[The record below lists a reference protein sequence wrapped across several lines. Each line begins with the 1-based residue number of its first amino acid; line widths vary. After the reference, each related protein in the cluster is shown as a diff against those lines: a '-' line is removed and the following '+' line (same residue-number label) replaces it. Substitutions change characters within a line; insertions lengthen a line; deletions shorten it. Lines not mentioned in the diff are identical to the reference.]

1 MTYSVGGSIQA
12 SDYNGFVGTTAVN
25 VAYTSSVAATN
36 KIAALMGVG
45 YGDRGYGQTGI
56 TLASVAATDIVTAA
70 QWNNLQSAMSVM
82 NTHQGSGLTL
92 QPTVSA
98 GGTILAENGTLSRPN
113 ISTLI
118 SSLDS
123 NRLTASVTDMQVTLA
138 LTSSQ
143 TTPWTHIIKHVFTV
157 TFGGT
162 NNPDYARWF
171 FNSGGQVRFS
181 GANTG
186 GTTTASQAWAHLLRT
201 MGTISFGAYSTT
213 YTGSGGTVNNIGY
226 YNLTTSPTVIFT
238 HTGAGGT
245 YYPHYSGIL
254 YSIAIQTNA
263 TGTANGS
270 NGYQLTCTVTFNDSG
285 ATYAYGSVNG
295 TTTSTINYYK
305 ASNSGSLSITAPT
318 FTTTT
323 PL

>member
-118 SSLDS
+118 STLDT
-123 NRLTASVTDMQVTLA
+123 NRLTASVTDMTVTAA

-143 TTPWTHIIKHVFTV
+143 ATGWSGTVQHVFTAV
-157 TFGGT
+157 FGT
-162 NNPDYARWF
+162 VDQARYY
-171 FNSGGQVRFS
+171 FNSGGQIRFS
-181 GANTG
+181 GSNTG
-186 GTTTASQAWAHLLRT
+186 ATTPAGTAWATLLSN
-201 MGTISFGAYSTT
+201 MGTISFGASTTT
-213 YTGSGGTVNNIGY
+213 YTGSGGTVNNIIGY
-226 YNLTTSPTVIFT
+226 YDIIEVL
-238 HTGAGGT
+238 
-245 YYPHYSGIL
+245 
-254 YSIAIQTNA
+254 
-263 TGTANGS
+263 
-270 NGYQLTCTVTFNDSG
+270 C
-285 ATYAYGSVNG
+285 
-295 TTTSTINYYK
+295 
-305 ASNSGSLSITAPT
+305 LS
-318 FTTTT
+318 
-323 PL
+323 